1 MNTCLKIRLY
11 RFEIGLYKFV
21 IGLYNIKLL
30 CLYLIDDIISQFVV
44 KINRVVKK

>member
-1 MNTCLKIRLY
+1 MYTYIKIHLY

-30 CLYLIDDIISQFVV
+30 YLYLIDDIISLFVV
-44 KINRVVKK
+44 